1 MSKKNKNDHSNGL
14 VFSTHPDAIS
24 NFFDDDSAAATPE
37 IGPDKQQLR
46 IWLDRKNRAGK
57 EATLIKGFSGSEEQ
71 LKDLAKMLKTK
82 LGVGGAAKE
91 GDIIIQGDHRDK
103 VLDILVKAGYT
114 KAKKAGG

>member
-14 VFSTHPDAIS
+14 VFSTDPDAIF

-46 IWLDRKNRAGK
+46 IWLDRKNRGGK